1 METHLFHQQK
11 AMKDYTDWTGIKI
24 KAWSLFVEGQHDF
37 FRNEVL
43 TALAGKYNRTVAQ
56 AELRWLTQRGI
67 IVIPKSVHR
76 NRIEE
81 NFNSLDFRLL
91 DEDMELLATCDIGKP
106 VADDFDNPD
115 FVYDLCT
122 RKYDF

>member
-1 METHLFHQQK
+1 ME
-11 AMKDYTDWTGIKI
+11 Y
-24 KAWSLFVEGQHDF
+24 
-37 FRNEVL
+37 R
-43 TALAGKYNRTVAQ
+43 AGNSRT
-56 AELRWLTQRGI
+56 
-67 IVIPKSVHR
+67 SVHR